1 MRIYRTNGYL
11 FVVVAVLQVLL
22 LLVVL
27 GVTFGCGTQEGGSEE
42 STKDEVNKEEST
54 QEKADQLS
62 TKEAVGQMFV
72 VGMNGTQPDYYITKM
87 IHERNIGGVI
97 LTGPNIASLTQTQTL
112 VSDLQKLSM
121 ESSASIPLLIAVDEE
136 GGSVTRAP
144 WIPPQPAAAVVGQT
158 GDPGSAYKVADTV
171 GQNLKEAGINTD
183 LAPVVDT
190 GFGAAIGDRSFGTD
204 PNLVSRMGR
213 AAIEGFEAADIASA
227 AKHFPNH
234 GPADQDSHVGS
245 PIIGHDASTLEAQ
258 DLPPF
263 KAAVDEGVPMVMVGH
278 LIYPTID
285 PTLPASLSPTTI
297 RLLRENL
304 RFEGV
309 IITDALNMEGAKR
322 GGTVAQA
329 AVEAVGAGADM
340 LLLSAEPQE
349 QADAYEAVVQA
360 VEKGQISQEQI
371 NQSVERIL
379 RLKERYHVWPTKS

>member
-1 MRIYRTNGYL
+1 M
-11 FVVVAVLQVLL
+11 VVAVLQVLL